1 MGFFGKLNRLFFPG
15 SATYEPLGA
24 GKKIALG
31 FQHAFAMSCATI
43 LVPLLTGLDVG
54 VALLCAGIGTLIF
67 HLCTGGKNPV
77 FLGSSFAF
85 IAAIQGIVGN
95 PSFGETKKD
104 QISVAMWGIIAAG
117 AVYLVIALLVRLF
130 GKRFIDRLFPP
141 VVRGVGIVLIG
152 LNLAGS
158 AINNIQTFENFT
170 PGYYWSWGIA
180 LFVCLLAIIL
190 SSYGKG
196 MLKMSSIVISLV
208 SGYLVTLIA
217 VETGLAPE
225 GLTDFAKVSAH
236 SWLELPDVTLPTFDF
251 AGRGDQI
258 LRAVASVAPIAIV
271 TVVEHVG
278 DVYANGAVV
287 GRDFTK
293 DPGLHRTLLGD
304 GLATMAAGMLGG
316 PPNTTYSENTAV
328 LAATGNY
335 NPVTLRI
342 AALIAIIVS
351 FFGKA
356 IGAIETIPTCVLGG
370 ACIVL
375 YGMISSVGLR
385 TLVENHVDFT
395 KNRNLCIAAVML
407 VLAIGEAVIGGPN
420 FSLTNIGLGII
431 AGILLNLILPEPKE
445 TDPGLIAHTVEES
458 EIVEERK

>member
-1 MGFFGKLNRLFFPG
+1 M
-15 SATYEPLGA
+15 
-24 GKKIALG
+24 KK
-31 FQHAFAMSCATI
+31 
-43 LVPLLTGLDVG
+43 LLTL
-54 VALLCAGIGTLIF
+54 ALALAMVCVCALAAAEMGPTLNF
-67 HLCTGGKNPV
+67 KLAENQPD
-77 FLGSSFAF
+77 
-85 IAAIQGIVGN
+85 GN
-95 PSFGETKKD
+95 PITEGMKMFAE
-104 QISVAMWGIIAAG
+104 
-117 AVYLVIALLVRLF
+117 
-130 GKRFIDRLFPP
+130 
-141 VVRGVGIVLIG
+141 
-152 LNLAGS
+152 LANKYTEG
-158 AINNIQTFENFT
+158 T
-170 PGYYWSWGIA
+170 
-180 LFVCLLAIIL
+180 
-190 SSYGKG
+190 
-196 MLKMSSIVISLV
+196 
-208 SGYLVTLIA
+208 VTI
-217 VETGLAPE
+217 
-225 GLTDFAKVSAH
+225 
-236 SWLELPDVTLPTFDF
+236 
-251 AGRGDQI
+251 
-258 LRAVASVAPIAIV
+258 
-271 TVVEHVG
+271 

-293 DPGLHRTLLGD
+293 DPGLHRTMLGD
-304 GLATMAAGMLGG
+304 GLATMAAGVLGG

-342 AALIAIIVS
+342 AALIAIVVS

-356 IGAIETIPTCVLGG
+356 IGVIETIPTCVLGG

-445 TDPGLIAHTVEES
+445 PDPSLIAHTVEES